1 MLPRLGALEA
11 FEAAGRLG
19 SFQDAAAELHVT
31 PSAVS
36 RQIRSLEGEL
46 GVLLFHRLHRGVRL
60 TDEGCA
66 YLSEVQA
73 ALARIGEATSRLVG
87 AAGEARLRLSVLPSF
102 AGNWLLPRL
111 GDLERAHPG
120 LMVEMRATTEY
131 ADFERDHVDAA
142 IRFGTG
148 PWPGLWSEAL
158 LELRFFPVCSP
169 AVAAG
174 LHTPADLA
182 GQRLLHESHVP
193 DSWPEWL
200 AAAGVP
206 GLTGAGART
215 FDNAQLVLEAALA
228 SQGVALS
235 TDILADRYLADGRLV
250 RPFEIDAIS
259 PRTYHFVCRRSD
271 LERPLL
277 RAFRD
282 WLVMTIGSSSEA
294 RDPKSGGTPGSPHP
308 KSRVRKG

>member
-1 MLPRLGALEA
+1 MSAHHDEREPKPILPRLGALEA

-19 SFQDAAAELHVT
+19 SFQAAAAALHVT

-36 RQIRSLEGEL
+36 RQIKSLENEL

-60 TDEGCA
+60 TDEGRS

-73 ALARIGEATSRLVG
+73 ALARIGKATSRLVG
-87 AAGEARLRLSVLPSF
+87 AHGDARLRLSVLPSF

-111 GDLERAHPG
+111 GDFERVHPG
-120 LMVEMRATTEY
+120 SAVEMNATTAY
-131 ADFERDHVDAA
+131 ADFERDPVDAA

-148 PWPGLWSEAL
+148 PWPGLYSEPL
-158 LELRFFPVCSP
+158 LELDFFPVCGP
-169 AVAAG
+169 TLAAT
-174 LHTPADLA
+174 LRAPADLA

-193 DSWPEWL
+193 GAWSDWL

-206 GLTGAGART
+206 NLKAADTRT

-228 SQGVALS
+228 GQGVALS
-235 TDILADRYLADGRLV
+235 TGVLAHRYLADGRLV
-250 RPFEIDAIS
+250 RPFGVSARS
-259 PRTYHFVCRRSD
+259 ARTYHFVCRRSD
-271 LERPLL
+271 LERPVV

-282 WLVMTIGSSSEA
+282 WLVTSMQRTTA
-294 RDPKSGGTPGSPHP
+294 
-308 KSRVRKG
+308 